1 LSEEKMSEESPFDK
15 IMHMP
20 LDKVREILNR
30 TNLERQVFN
39 EIVGDNWKV
48 KIIETKVNKNNY
60 ETIYRLYGIYLG
72 DKSVAVS
79 VTSDGK
85 LRHIILNDVKV
96 VSETDQTVKKKNT
109 MLLLDYENQRAIF
122 TEGEM
127 ELWKGKIGF
136 DAIKS
141 INILKNESRDL
152 Q

>member
-1 LSEEKMSEESPFDK
+1 
-15 IMHMP
+15 MHIP

-109 MLLLDYENQRAIF
+109 MLLLDYENQRAVF

-127 ELWKGKIGF
+127 ELWKGKTGF

>member
-1 LSEEKMSEESPFDK
+1 MSEENPFDK
-15 IMHMP
+15 IMHIP

-109 MLLLDYENQRAIF
+109 MLLLDYENQRAVF

-127 ELWKGKIGF
+127 ELWKGKTGF